1 KFGVLIIFLS
11 IIILILMINTWKRA
25 KLHKELEISN
35 ANLSQL
41 ADNLE
46 ETVAKRT
53 EELDKERIF
62 TTTVLDIEEA
72 MVIVVNEYGRIKR
85 INDFAKRILGYNI
98 TDTVNAEMCEFIT
111 DMELKKE
118 LKAGY
123 DFPFSFREPQ
133 YHELP
138 LRSLQGREYIIAA
151 NFSGIYE
158 KNILQYIVIT
168 GLDVTLERQNAQ
180 ELEKKEKR
188 FRLVFENNGSSTI
201 SFRKDGLITLVN
213 REFENLSGYQ
223 REEIENKMYWYQFVH
238 SSQIDKMK
246 RYQVLRWSG
255 DINIPDK
262 YEFKFVDANSIVK
275 DVLITVVLIPE
286 TEETVVTLLDV
297 TDRKKSENMMR
308 QAMQAEKAANK
319 AKSSF
324 LANMSHEIR
333 TPLNAIIG
341 MSYLM
346 LDTQLNEEQM
356 DFIDTIKISSDA
368 LLAIIND
375 ILDYSK
381 IEAGK
386 LELEAIP
393 FELTDVVEEVLDI
406 FSNSANNKGI
416 ELIYSIEKDVPLT
429 VIGDKNKL
437 RQILINLVGN
447 AIKFTEKGE
456 IVIELSNTLIG
467 EQNKIHFKVIDSGIG
482 IPEDKLDRLFKSFSQ
497 IDPSTTRK
505 FGGTGLGLAIS
516 KRLSEMMG
524 GNMWVESTYL
534 KGSKFHF
541 NIMVPSAKTE
551 RKVFNK
557 KEQPVLN
564 GKQVLIVDDNEKNRQ
579 ILSHQL
585 SWWGMK
591 SDAAE
596 TPFEAIKMIKE
607 VEYDLVL
614 TDFQMP
620 EMDGTQ
626 LCTKI
631 REDMGL
637 KNLPL
642 IILSSAGNIEEC
654 KQFCDKVLTKP
665 VKVSNLYKV
674 IYNLFA
680 SNELVQEYEHKES
693 GFDHNMSEKY
703 PLKILVAEDNYINQK
718 VILKI
723 LERLGYDADMVENGE
738 EVLDMI
744 VRNNY
749 DVILMD
755 IQMPLMDGIIAS
767 HKVRELGNKI
777 QQPYIIALTA
787 HAVSDQLDKLVTEDM
802 NDYLTKPVAIN
813 SLRKGLEKVKKLV

>member
-1 KFGVLIIFLS
+1 
-11 IIILILMINTWKRA
+11 MR
-25 KLHKELEISN
+25 
-35 ANLSQL
+35 
-41 ADNLE
+41 
-46 ETVAKRT
+46 R
-53 EELDKERIF
+53 
-62 TTTVLDIEEA
+62 
-72 MVIVVNEYGRIKR
+72 Y
-85 INDFAKRILGYNI
+85 
-98 TDTVNAEMCEFIT
+98 
-111 DMELKKE
+111 
-118 LKAGY
+118 
-123 DFPFSFREPQ
+123 
-133 YHELP
+133 
-138 LRSLQGREYIIAA
+138 
-151 NFSGIYE
+151 
-158 KNILQYIVIT
+158 
-168 GLDVTLERQNAQ
+168 Q
-180 ELEKKEKR
+180 EL
-188 FRLVFENNGSSTI
+188 RLT
-201 SFRKDGLITLVN
+201 
-213 REFENLSGYQ
+213 
-223 REEIENKMYWYQFVH
+223 
-238 SSQIDKMK
+238 
-246 RYQVLRWSG
+246 G
-255 DINIPDK
+255 DINIPNK
-262 YEFKFVDANSIVK
+262 YEFKFIDANGFIK

-286 TEETVVTLLDV
+286 TEQSVVTLLDI
-297 TDRKKSENMMR
+297 TDRKNAERMMK

-346 LDTQLNEEQM
+346 LDTELNEEQV

-393 FELTDVVEEVLDI
+393 FELTDVVEEVLDM
-406 FSNSANNKGI
+406 FSNSASNKGI
-416 ELIYSIEKDVPLT
+416 ELIYSIERDVPLT
-429 VIGDKNKL
+429 VVGDKNKL

-447 AIKFTEKGE
+447 AMKFTMQGE
-456 IVIELSNTLIG
+456 ILIEISNELIHD
-467 EQNKIHFKVIDSGIG
+467 ENKIHFKVTDTGIG

-497 IDPSTTRK
+497 VDSSTTRK

-534 KGSKFHF
+534 KGSSFHF
-541 NIMVPSAKTE
+541 NIQVPSAKTE
-551 RKVFNK
+551 RRVFNK

-564 GKQVLIVDDNEKNRQ
+564 GKRVLIVDDNLKNRQ

-596 TPFEAIKMIKE
+596 TPFEAIKLMKE
-607 VEYDLVL
+607 EQYDLVL

-620 EMDGTQ
+620 EMDGSQ
-626 LCTKI
+626 LCSTI
-631 REDMGL
+631 RDDLGF

-642 IILSSAGNIEEC
+642 IILSSAGNIEDC
-654 KQFCDKVLTKP
+654 KPFCNKVLTKP
-665 VKVSNLYKV
+665 VKISNLYKV
-674 IYNLFA
+674 IYNIFA
-680 SNELVQEYEHKES
+680 SNELVQEYEHKDT
-693 GFDHNMSEKY
+693 GFDHNMAEKI

-723 LERLGYDADMVENGE
+723 LERLGYEADIVDNGE
-738 EVLDMI
+738 EVLI
-744 VRNNY
+744 ILGKKQY

-767 HKVRELGNKI
+767 RKVRELGTKI
-777 QQPYIIALTA
+777 KQPYIIALTA
-787 HAVSDQLDKLVTEDM
+787 HAIADQLDKLITEDM

-813 SLRKGLEKVKKLV
+813 TLRHGLEKASLFHGIGEVKEV